1 MAYKEKPQRI
11 IRILFGLGLLVYLFT
26 DEKFPYWLPFY
37 TFHTNLFVAFWYI
50 LAGAFPH
57 KDKTTF
63 WFHTSVKGAIT
74 TYITITALVYN
85 TLLIPVER
93 AYRGYIPFASIVT
106 HIFVPLIMIL
116 DYSLSPVVDKPD
128 WRRLWLW
135 LSYPLLF
142 AVGTII
148 DGSIS
153 GKYPYPF
160 IDPQQ
165 VGSTPQ
171 LIINYA
177 ALILLHLALSA
188 LYLAIGRRKFNR
200 QKAQI

>member
-1 MAYKEKPQRI
+1 MKYEGKTQRVIRI
-11 IRILFGLGLLVYLFT
+11 IFGLGLLVYLFT

-57 KDKTTF
+57 NGKPSF
-63 WFHTSVKGAIT
+63 WLHTSVKGAIT
-74 TYITITALVYN
+74 AYITITGLIYN

-116 DYSLSPVVDKPD
+116 DYLLAPVVDKPD

-135 LSYPLLF
+135 LSYPLLY
-142 AVGTII
+142 AAGVIVG
-148 DGSIS
+148 GSIS
-153 GKYPYPF
+153 GNYPYPF

-165 VGSTPQ
+165 VGSILQ

-177 ALILLHLALSA
+177 ALILLHLGLAA
-188 LYLAIGRRKFNR
+188 LYLAIGRYKYKR
-200 QKAQI
+200 QQDQI

>member
-1 MAYKEKPQRI
+1 MAYKGKAQRI
-11 IRILFGLGLLVYLFT
+11 IRIIFGLGLLVYLFT
-26 DEKFPYWLPFY
+26 NEKFPYWLPFY

-50 LAGAFPH
+50 LSGAFPG
-57 KDKTTF
+57 KEKPAF
-63 WFHTSVKGAIT
+63 WLHTSLKAAIT
-74 TYITITALVYN
+74 SYITITGLVYN

-93 AYRGYIPFASIVT
+93 AFRGYIPFASIVT

-116 DYSLSPVVDKPD
+116 DYLLSPVVDKPD

-135 LSYPLLF
+135 MSYPLLY
-142 AVGTII
+142 AAGIVIG
-148 DGSIS
+148 GSIS

-165 VGSTPQ
+165 VRSIPQ

-177 ALILLHLALSA
+177 ALMLFHLGLAA

-200 QKAQI
+200 QQAQI